1 MKTVH
6 EGMVEQRFFP
16 VSKLTDTIEIQPG
29 ELIYVRYA
37 KYNVLF
43 QNAYKTLSAPSMK
56 LWAIPGTS
64 VYAASFKL
72 CGYNVSGV
80 NISQCRFP
88 TYSEFSKYELCQTV

>member
-72 CGYNVSGV
+72 CGYNVGFLHIV
-80 NISQCRFP
+80 NLVNMNYVRQYNNI
-88 TYSEFSKYELCQTV
+88 LL

>member
-16 VSKLTDTIEIQPG
+16 VSKLTDIIEIQPG

-43 QNAYKTLSAPSMK
+43 QNAYKTISAPNMK
-56 LWAIPGTS
+56 L
-64 VYAASFKL
+64 
-72 CGYNVSGV
+72 
-80 NISQCRFP
+80 
-88 TYSEFSKYELCQTV
+88 

>member
-6 EGMVEQRFFP
+6 EGMIEQRFFP
-16 VSKLTDTIEIQPG
+16 TSKLSDRIEIQPG
-29 ELIYVRYA
+29 ELICVKYA
-37 KYNVLF
+37 KYNILF
-43 QNAYKTLSAPSMK
+43 QNDYKTISAPNMK

-80 NISQCRFP
+80 SISQCRFP
-88 TYSEFSKYELCQTV
+88 THSEFSKYELCRTV

>member
-16 VSKLTDTIEIQPG
+16 ASKLTDTIEIQPG
-29 ELIYVRYA
+29 ELICVKYA
-37 KYNVLF
+37 KYSILF
-43 QNAYKTLSAPSMK
+43 QNDYKTLSSPYMK

-64 VYAASFKL
+64 IYAETFKP

-80 NISQCRFP
+80 SISQCRFP
-88 TYSEFSKYELCQTV
+88 THNEFNRYELCQTV

>member
-64 VYAASFKL
+64 VYAASFL
-72 CGYNVSGV
+72 MNMNYVGQYN
-80 NISQCRFP
+80 NILP
-88 TYSEFSKYELCQTV
+88 

>member
-16 VSKLTDTIEIQPG
+16 VSKLTDIIEIQPG

-43 QNAYKTLSAPSMK
+43 QNAYKTISAPNMK

-64 VYAASFKL
+64 VYAETLKP
-72 CGYNVSGV
+72 CGYNISGV

>member
-16 VSKLTDTIEIQPG
+16 VSLLTDGVEIQPG
-29 ELIYVRYA
+29 ELICVRYE

-64 VYAASFKL
+64 VYTNSFKP
-72 CGYNVSGV
+72 CGYDVIGVS
-80 NISQCRFP
+80 ISQCRLP
-88 TYSEFSKYELCQTV
+88 THNEFNRYELCQTV

>member
-6 EGMVEQRFFP
+6 EGMIEQRFFP
-16 VSKLTDTIEIQPG
+16 ASKLSDRIEIQPG
-29 ELIYVRYA
+29 ELICVKYA
-37 KYNVLF
+37 KYNILF
-43 QNAYKTLSAPSMK
+43 QNDYKTLSSPYMK

-64 VYAASFKL
+64 VYAETLKP

-88 TYSEFSKYELCQTV
+88 TYSEFNEYELCRTV

>member
-16 VSKLTDTIEIQPG
+16 VSSLTDRIEIQPG
-29 ELIYVRYA
+29 ELICVKYA
-37 KYNVLF
+37 KYSILF
-43 QNAYKTLSAPSMK
+43 QNDYKTLSSPYMK

-64 VYAASFKL
+64 VYAETLKP

-88 TYSEFSKYELCQTV
+88 THDEFNRYELCQTV